1 MTDKIREILDA
12 VTARVFAYQ
21 PADKA
26 KWAKSAK
33 DRKSGKDEDKNHS
46 SI

>member
-12 VTARVFAYQ
+12 VTARVFAHQ

-33 DRKSGKDEDKNHS
+33 ERKSAKDEDDNHS

>member
-1 MTDKIREILDA
+1 MTDKIRAILDA

-21 PADKA
+21 PANKA
-26 KWAKSAK
+26 KWAKSVK
-33 DRKSGKDEDKNHS
+33 ERKSAKDEDDNHS

>member
-1 MTDKIREILDA
+1 MTEVIRKVLDA
-12 VTARVFAYQ
+12 VTAKVFAYQ
-21 PADKA
+21 PAGKA

-33 DRKSGKDEDKNHS
+33 AKPPKEPQDDSKS

>member
-1 MTDKIREILDA
+1 MTEKIRKVLDA

-33 DRKSGKDEDKNHS
+33 LKALKEPQDDSKS